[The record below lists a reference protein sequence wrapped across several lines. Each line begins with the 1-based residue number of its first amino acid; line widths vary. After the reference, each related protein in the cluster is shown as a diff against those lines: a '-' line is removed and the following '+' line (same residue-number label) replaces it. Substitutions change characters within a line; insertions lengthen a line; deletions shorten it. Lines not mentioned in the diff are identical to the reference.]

1 MKDLKETL
9 SIYFHG
15 LKAAVAPTLSMPKER
30 FAFVAAVWHYIFRLS
45 GRLDRLITRWKNG
58 TLPKPRPPASPHHAS
73 PHPAAPQPASPNPDS
88 TCATPVGKPRFRL
101 PGNYKWLLHRIQG
114 TAFAGS
120 QLAHLIATS
129 AELHEFL
136 EAAPQARR
144 LLNPLCRALGI
155 DFDRPTGVVL
165 PKPQAAQEPTPQAAH
180 GPTPEPA
187 PHPPPDPARPDQAGS
202 DQAGSVRSMSDSTG
216 AAPDPP
222 LVFSSA

>member
-15 LKAAVAPTLSMPKER
+15 LKAAVAPTLSMPKDR

-45 GRLDRLITRWKNG
+45 GRLDRLIARWKNG
-58 TLPKPRPPASPHHAS
+58 TLPKPGVARPGRAR
-73 PHPAAPQPASPNPDS
+73 AARK
-88 TCATPVGKPRFRL
+88 TPKLHLPR
-101 PGNYKWLLHRIQG
+101 GHMWLIRRIQG

-136 EAAPQARR
+136 EAAPQGRR
-144 LLNPLCRALGI
+144 LLNPLCRALGV
-155 DFDRPTGVVL
+155 DFDKPTGVVL

>member
-1 MKDLKETL
+1 MMCIRANFVDMRSLKETL
-9 SIYFHG
+9 STYFHG

-58 TLPKPRPPASPHHAS
+58 TLPKPRPPASPHRAS

-136 EAAPQARR
+136 EAAPQGRR
-144 LLNPLCRALGI
+144 LLNPLCRALGV
-155 DFDRPTGVVL
+155 DFDKPTGVVL
-165 PKPQAAQEPTPQAAH
+165 PKPQAEPK
-180 GPTPEPA
+180 PELKPESIPSPETAGYPPREPSRPA
-187 PHPPPDPARPDQAGS
+187 ECASHSSA
-202 DQAGSVRSMSDSTG
+202 T
-216 AAPDPP
+216 APSPP